1 MAWSATLIEAYDPNL
16 YALKVIRTAAQVS
29 KRPDPVC
36 YDSDD
41 PYEKVAF
48 ASGTHACYEPS
59 DEDLNGCYLRVE
71 HGEAA
76 PELSEYRAAFD
87 DECFEMFGSFYSNVS
102 GFEEAENAMYEEEM
116 NDPVGMA
123 MGMYW

>member
-1 MAWSATLIEAYDPNL
+1 MS
-16 YALKVIRTAAQVS
+16 
-29 KRPDPVC
+29 
-36 YDSDD
+36 SD
-41 PYEKVAF
+41 
-48 ASGTHACYEPS
+48 GT
-59 DEDLNGCYLRVE
+59 N
-71 HGEAA
+71 GEAA